1 VRGLHLARPG
11 PQYLHT
17 LLITSHNSYNNLG
30 PVIVDSGPQRRRD
43 MGTVRVSILI

>member
-17 LLITSHNSYNNLG
+17 LLVISHHSYNNLG
-30 PVIVDSGPQRRRD
+30 PVTVDSGPNVE
-43 MGTVRVSILI
+43 GTWVLYE